1 MNAAAGSLGPRS
13 ARRLVKHPVVGYSAR
28 VILAYDIGTTH
39 LKGAVVDAGGRV
51 LANARVPVRGLP
63 GAEPLASEI
72 DPDAWL
78 SGIALVTA
86 QLGLR
91 DREHLKGVVVSGN
104 GPTLVAVDIT
114 GEPVGPALGWQ
125 DRRAVDE
132 AELVAEFSGSYLDES
147 FYLPKA
153 LWMMRR
159 RPVQYARTRWFLPSA
174 EFLDFVLTGHAH
186 RVNSTP
192 AFAELFW
199 NESAIRRVGLDPD
212 RFPPFVEPGDRV
224 GTVTGQAA
232 DSLGVPEGLP
242 VFAGGPDFLM
252 SILGAAATQPGRAC
266 DRTGTSEGINLCWHR
281 PVQDR
286 RLLCFPH
293 IVHGVYNIAAILSS
307 SGSSLS
313 WAAGTI
319 AGFDGDVDALIA
331 AAAGAPPGAG
341 RLLFLPFLSP
351 ERFPL
356 WDPHARGA
364 FVGITRVHGPD
375 EMARAVVESTG
386 FAVRA
391 AIEVMESYGA
401 QVADLRAT
409 GRLSRSPAWCQARA
423 DVTGRRV
430 LAGDQEDA
438 DLVGNACVGF
448 YGLDAYDSLAAASE
462 SLVRFD
468 RVYQPAA
475 AHREMYSGLYAAFRT
490 ACVGLAETF
499 SGLG

>member
-1 MNAAAGSLGPRS
+1 MITR
-13 ARRLVKHPVVGYSAR
+13 RRLVKRAATRYSAC

-51 LANARVPVRGLP
+51 LASARVPVRGLS

-78 SGIALVTA
+78 SGLALITA

-91 DREHLKGVVVSGN
+91 ERERLKGVVISAN
-104 GPTLVAVDIT
+104 GPTLVAVDAA

-153 LWMMRR
+153 LWMMHR
-159 RPVQYARTRWFLPSA
+159 RPLEYARTRWFLPCA
-174 EFLDFVLTGHAH
+174 EFVDFVLTGHAH

-192 AFAELFW
+192 AFAEFFW
-199 NESAIRRVGLDPD
+199 NESAIPRVGLDPD
-212 RFPPFVEPGDRV
+212 RFPPFVEPGDQV
-224 GTVTGQAA
+224 GTVGSRAA
-232 DSLGVPEGLP
+232 DALGVPEGLP

-252 SILGAAATQPGRAC
+252 SILGTAATQPGRAC
-266 DRTGTSEGINLCWHR
+266 DRAGTSEGINLCWHR
-281 PVQDR
+281 PAQDR

-293 IVHGVYNIAAILSS
+293 VVSGFYNISAMLSS
-307 SGSSLS
+307 SGSALA
-313 WAAGTI
+313 WAAGTLS
-319 AGFDGDVDALIA
+319 GFEGEVDALLA
-331 AAAGAPPGAG
+331 AAASAPPGAR
-341 RLLFLPFLSP
+341 RLLFLPFLGP

-364 FVGITRVHGPD
+364 FVGLSHAHGPA

-391 AIEVMESYGA
+391 AIEVMESHGA

-409 GRLSRSPAWCQARA
+409 GRLALSPAWCQARA

-430 LAGDQEDA
+430 LVSEQDEA

-448 YGLDAYDSLAAASE
+448 YGLDEYESLAAASE
-462 SLVRFD
+462 SLVRFS
-468 RVYQPAA
+468 RIYQPSVAQ
-475 AHREMYSGLYAAFRT
+475 HDLYDELYTVFRS
-490 ACVGLAETF
+490 ACVGLAESF
-499 SGLG
+499 RGLGA

>member
-1 MNAAAGSLGPRS
+1 MR
-13 ARRLVKHPVVGYSAR
+13 YSAH

-51 LANARVPVRGLP
+51 LASARVPVRGLP
-63 GAEPLASEI
+63 AGGPLASEI

-78 SGIALVTA
+78 SGLALVTA
-86 QLGLR
+86 QLHLR
-91 DREHLKGVVVSGN
+91 ECERLKGVVVSGN
-104 GPTLVAVDIT
+104 GPTLVSVDAT

-125 DRRAVDE
+125 DRRAVEE
-132 AELVAEFSGSYLDES
+132 ADLVAEFSGSYLDES

-153 LWMMRR
+153 LWMMRN
-159 RPVQYARTRWFLPSA
+159 RPLEYARTRWFLPCA
-174 EFLDFVLTGHAH
+174 EYVDFVLTGHAH

-192 AFAELFW
+192 AFAEFFW
-199 NESAIRRVGLDPD
+199 NESAVRRVGLDPD
-212 RFPPFVEPGDRV
+212 RFPPFVEPGDQV
-224 GTVTGQAA
+224 GSVNDRAA
-232 DSLGVPEGLP
+232 DALGIPEGLP

-266 DRTGTSEGINLCWHR
+266 DRAGTSEGVNLCWHR

-293 IVHGVYNIAAILSS
+293 VVRGAYNVSAMLSS

-313 WAAGTI
+313 WAAGTL
-319 AGFDGDVDALIA
+319 AGFGGDVDALLA
-331 AAAGAPPGAG
+331 AAAAAPPGAG
-341 RLLFLPFLSP
+341 RLLFLPFLGP
-351 ERFPL
+351 ERFPI

-364 FVGITRVHGPD
+364 FVGLAHAHGSG

-386 FAVRA
+386 YAVRA
-391 AIEVMESYGA
+391 AIEVMESHGA

-409 GRLSRSPAWCQARA
+409 GRLALSPAWCQARA

-430 LAGDQEDA
+430 LVSEQEEA

-448 YGLDAYDSLAAASE
+448 YGLDEYESLAAASE
-462 SLVRFD
+462 SLVRFG

-475 AHREMYSGLYAAFRT
+475 ALRQLYDDLYAVFRT
-490 ACVGLAETF
+490 ACVGLAESF
-499 SGLG
+499 RGLGGP

>member
-1 MNAAAGSLGPRS
+1 
-13 ARRLVKHPVVGYSAR
+13 

-51 LANARVPVRGLP
+51 LVNARVPVRGLP
-63 GAEPLASEI
+63 GSEPLASEI

-78 SGIALVTA
+78 SGLALVTA

-91 DREHLKGVVVSGN
+91 ERDRLKGVVVSGN
-104 GPTLVAVDIT
+104 GPTLVAVDAA

-125 DRRAVDE
+125 DRRATSE
-132 AELVAEFSGSYLDES
+132 AGLVAEFSGSFLDET

-153 LWMMRR
+153 LWLMHH
-159 RPVQYARTRWFLPSA
+159 RPVEYARTRWFLPSA
-174 EFLDFVLTGHAH
+174 EFVDYVLTGHAH

-199 NESAIRRVGLDPD
+199 NESAIPRVGLDPD

-224 GTVTGQAA
+224 GAVSDRAA
-232 DSLGVPEGLP
+232 EALGVPEGVP

-252 SILGAAATQPGRAC
+252 SILGTAATQPGRAC
-266 DRTGTSEGINLCWHR
+266 DRVGTSEGVNLCWHR

-293 IVHGVYNIAAILSS
+293 VVHGVYNVAAMLSS
-307 SGSSLS
+307 SGSSLA
-313 WAAGTI
+313 WASGAL
-319 AGFDGDVDALIA
+319 AGFDGDVDALLA
-331 AAAGAPPGAG
+331 AAAASPPGAG
-341 RLLFLPFLSP
+341 RLLFLPFLGL

-364 FVGITRVHGPD
+364 FVGLSHAHGPE

-386 FAVRA
+386 FVVRA
-391 AIEVMESYGA
+391 AIEVMESHGA
-401 QVADLRAT
+401 EVADLRAT
-409 GRLSRSPAWCQARA
+409 GRLARSPAWCQARA

-430 LAGDQEDA
+430 LVSEQAEA

-448 YGLDAYDSLAAASE
+448 YGLEEYEDLAAASE
-462 SLVRFD
+462 SLVHLEQ
-468 RVYQPAA
+468 VYQPFAA
-475 AHREMYSGLYAAFRT
+475 NRGLYDDLYGVFRT
-490 ACVGLAETF
+490 ACVGLAESF
-499 SGLG
+499 RGLG

>member
-1 MNAAAGSLGPRS
+1 MR
-13 ARRLVKHPVVGYSAR
+13 YSAR

-39 LKGAVVDAGGRV
+39 LKGGVVDAGGRV
-51 LANARVPVRGLP
+51 LVKARVPVRGLA
-63 GAEPLASEI
+63 GGEPLADEI

-78 SGIALVTA
+78 SGLALVTA

-91 DREHLKGVVVSGN
+91 DRERLKGVVVSGN
-104 GPTLVAVDIT
+104 GPTLVAVDAH

-125 DRRAVDE
+125 DLRAADE
-132 AELVAEFSGSYLDES
+132 AKLVAEFSGSFLDAS

-159 RPVQYARTRWFLPSA
+159 RPVEYARTRWFLA
-174 EFLDFVLTGHAH
+174 CTEFIEFVLTGHPH

-192 AFAELFW
+192 AFAEFFW
-199 NESAIRRVGLDPD
+199 NESAIPRVGLDPD
-212 RFPPFVEPGDRV
+212 RFPPFVEPGDQV
-224 GTVTGQAA
+224 GFVSDRAA
-232 DSLGVPEGLP
+232 DALGVPKGLP

-252 SILGAAATQPGRAC
+252 SILGSATTQPGRAC
-266 DRTGTSEGINLCWHR
+266 DRTGTSEGVNLCWHR

-293 IVHGVYNIAAILSS
+293 IVHGAYNISAMLSS
-307 SGSSLS
+307 SGSSLI
-313 WAAGTI
+313 WAAGTL
-319 AGFDGDVDALIA
+319 AGFDGDVDALLA
-331 AAAGAPPGAG
+331 AAAAAPPGAG
-341 RLLFLPFLSP
+341 RLLFLPFLGP
-351 ERFPL
+351 ERLPL

-364 FVGITRVHGPD
+364 FVGLSHAHGAG

-391 AIEVMESYGA
+391 VIEVMESHGA

-409 GRLSRSPAWCQARA
+409 GRIASSPAWCQARA

-430 LAGDQEDA
+430 LVGEPEEA

-448 YGLDAYDSLAAASE
+448 YGLDEYDSLDAASE
-462 SLVRFD
+462 SLVRLD

-475 AHREMYSGLYAAFRT
+475 ANRDLYDDLYAAFRT
-490 ACVGLAETF
+490 ACVGLAESF
-499 SGLG
+499 RELD